1 MSKLAEFECYV
12 ARRLRRRPASD
23 APTMCPRSTTIDDD
37 ASFEGAAAVDEAVP
51 LSIIARMADSDALMM
66 RRARHLL
73 ATAPQ

>member
-1 MSKLAEFECYV
+1 
-12 ARRLRRRPASD
+12 
-23 APTMCPRSTTIDDD
+23 MCPRSTTIDDD